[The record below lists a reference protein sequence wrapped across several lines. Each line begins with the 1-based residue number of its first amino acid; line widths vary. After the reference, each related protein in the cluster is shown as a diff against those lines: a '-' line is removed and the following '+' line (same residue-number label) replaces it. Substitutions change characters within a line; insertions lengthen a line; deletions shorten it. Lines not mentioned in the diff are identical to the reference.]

1 MEPSKIDETYQIT
14 LDCLMNRSAY
24 KKYVK
29 TTDSSTIDKQAKLYE
44 SLRTSR
50 ALLCMKFQNLI
61 KTPSENIKIQHLFEQ
76 FVEALL
82 QEKERGAADEE
93 DEVEEGEVVEEEE
106 TLFAHVPEHSPTEI
120 EYWKMQQVFKIPPA

>member
-29 TTDSSTIDKQAKLYE
+29 NTESSTNDKQAKLYE
-44 SLRTSR
+44 SLKTSR

-61 KTPSENIKIQHLFEQ
+61 KTPSDNLKIQHVFEQ

-82 QEKERGAADEE
+82 QEKEELE
-93 DEVEEGEVVEEEE
+93 SKEGEAEEEEEEE
-106 TLFAHVPEHSPTEI
+106 TLFAHIPEHSPTEI
-120 EYWKMQQVFKIPPA
+120 EYWKMQQVFKIPPS

>member
-29 TTDSSTIDKQAKLYE
+29 NTESSTNDKRAKLYE
-44 SLRTSR
+44 SLKTSR

-61 KTPSENIKIQHLFEQ
+61 KTPSDNLKIQHLFEQ

-82 QEKERGAADEE
+82 QEKEELESKE
-93 DEVEEGEVVEEEE
+93 DEAEEEEEEE
-106 TLFAHVPEHSPTEI
+106 TLFARVPEHSPTEI

>member
-29 TTDSSTIDKQAKLYE
+29 NTESSTNDKQAKLYE
-44 SLRTSR
+44 SLKTSR

-61 KTPSENIKIQHLFEQ
+61 KTPSDNLKIQHLFEQ

-82 QEKERGAADEE
+82 QEKEELESKE
-93 DEVEEGEVVEEEE
+93 DEAEEEE
-106 TLFAHVPEHSPTEI
+106 ELFAHIPEHSPTEI
-120 EYWKMQQVFKIPPA
+120 EYWKMQQVFKIPPS

>member
-14 LDCLMNRSAY
+14 LDCLVNRTAY

-29 TTDSSTIDKQAKLYE
+29 TADLNTNHKQVKLYE
-44 SLRTSR
+44 SLKTSR

-61 KTPSENIKIQHLFEQ
+61 KTPSENQKIQHLFEQ

-82 QEKERGAADEE
+82 QEKEREISSSNEEE
-93 DEVEEGEVVEEEE
+93 DVVEEDD

-120 EYWKMQQVFKIPPA
+120 EYWKMQQVFKIPPS

>member
-14 LDCLMNRSAY
+14 LDCLVNRTAY

-29 TTDSSTIDKQAKLYE
+29 TADSNTNHKQVKLYE
-44 SLRTSR
+44 SLKTSR

-61 KTPSENIKIQHLFEQ
+61 KTPSENQKIQHLFEQ

-82 QEKERGAADEE
+82 QEKEREISSSNEEE
-93 DEVEEGEVVEEEE
+93 DVVEEDD

-120 EYWKMQQVFKIPPA
+120 EYWKMQQVFKIPPS

>member
-29 TTDSSTIDKQAKLYE
+29 TTESDTNDKQAKLYE
-44 SLRTSR
+44 SLKTSR

-61 KTPSENIKIQHLFEQ
+61 KTPSDNLKIQHLFEQ

-82 QEKERGAADEE
+82 QEKERGAEE
-93 DEVEEGEVVEEEE
+93 EEVEEEEVVEEEE

>member
-29 TTDSSTIDKQAKLYE
+29 TTESSTIDKQAKLYE

-82 QEKERGAADEE
+82 QEKERGADNEE

>member
-29 TTDSSTIDKQAKLYE
+29 NTESSTNDKQAKLYE
-44 SLRTSR
+44 SLKTSR

-61 KTPSENIKIQHLFEQ
+61 KTPSDNLKIQHLFEQ

-82 QEKERGAADEE
+82 QEKEELESKE
-93 DEVEEGEVVEEEE
+93 DEAEEEEEE
-106 TLFAHVPEHSPTEI
+106 TLFAHIPEHSPTEI
-120 EYWKMQQVFKIPPA
+120 EYWKMQQVFKIPPS

>member
-29 TTDSSTIDKQAKLYE
+29 NSESSTNDKQAKLYE
-44 SLRTSR
+44 SLKTSR

-61 KTPSENIKIQHLFEQ
+61 KTPSDNLKIQHLFEQ

-82 QEKERGAADEE
+82 QEKEELE
-93 DEVEEGEVVEEEE
+93 SKEGEAEEEEEEE
-106 TLFAHVPEHSPTEI
+106 TLFAHIPEHSPTEI
-120 EYWKMQQVFKIPPA
+120 EYWKMQQVFKIPPS